1 MFRKNIN
8 ITKTLT
14 VFMLKG
20 RLLMMSENP
29 CYDRKINQLNILHQT
44 KQENMEMSFRLSSNI
59 YESVKRFE
67 VMGNI
72 LKALRLFTAKQYS

>member
-14 VFMLKG
+14 VFLLKG
-20 RLLMMSENP
+20 RLLMMSKNP
-29 CYDRKINQLNILHQT
+29 CYDRKINQLNILYQT
-44 KQENMEMSFRLSSNI
+44 KQENMEMSFHLSSNI
-59 YESVKRFE
+59 YERIKRFE
-67 VMGNI
+67 VMSNI